1 MNSPSLHN
9 TTKFAIL
16 GVTDT
21 NGIKG
26 QLVGLSLTVIGC
38 WVLRFIHDR
47 TKACKD
53 ARAVLVALCILN
65 RSALLCQIRDH
76 ASRWHIHASQIAW
89 SCGLALVSWSVWQ
102 MMREVQ
108 STPTVENEHKDM
120 MFLKPCVFPC
130 RTTHSRLFP
139 TRHSFSYSYLYVGIP
154 VGWRGQAGNVLSA
167 DSDLDG
173 SNTSRTW
180 FRVVAE
186 DYLERGVHER
196 GLQGKLQDYLIS
208 QGISPDIYPHAY
220 LVTAPRFLGFSFNPV
235 SFWYLYDNTRSLA
248 AMILEVNNTFDE
260 RRMYL
265 MERKANF
272 SGADDLEVKFSQEWP
287 KDFHVSPFNDRGGAY
302 SVQSTDPFNSS
313 INGLHKID
321 NNIVLKSADGKP
333 KLVARV
339 FSTEPGIEARTIDI
353 WNAFLFVLRWWWVG
367 FMTNPRILKEAR
379 ALWAKKLQV
388 YYRPEVLSSSIGR
401 KETPDEIKLEVFFRN
416 LLIQLATATH
426 STYRYTAA
434 AGPSRGKQT
443 SIRSTW
449 AYDDNTPCPEIN
461 IQVLTPAFYSQL
473 VRHDTLLESFN
484 RYCFQAADGE
494 AMVFCTQS
502 ELLRD
507 ALSEFSASL
516 RTHVSSTVNW
526 HIVANDAPYHILQP
540 LWQMLIQFLRGCKQ
554 FGSQLQPSDFDLCV
568 LRGSL
573 QFSIGPYYKITLKL
587 LLADRIALGW
597 LPILKLQEACVWSLL
612 VQAAASTSG
621 YLLGMTCQKPRHLV
635 ITLLQLCGIHLWSAV
650 VY

>member
-1 MNSPSLHN
+1 MNPPSPYN
-9 TTKFAIL
+9 TTRFAIL
-16 GVTDT
+16 EVTET
-21 NGIKG
+21 NSIKG

-47 TKACKD
+47 TKAYKD

-65 RSALLCQIRDH
+65 RAALLCQIRDL

-89 SCGLALVSWSVWQ
+89 SCGLALVSWCVWQ
-102 MMREVQ
+102 MMREAQ
-108 STPTVENEHKDM
+108 SAPSVETEHKEM
-120 MFLKPCVFPC
+120 KFLKPCVFPC

-139 TRHSFSYSYLYVGIP
+139 TKHSFSYSYLYVGIP
-154 VGWRGQAGNVLSA
+154 VGWRGQAGNMLSA
-167 DSDLDG
+167 DSDLGG
-173 SNTSRTW
+173 SNTSKTW
-180 FRVVAE
+180 FGVVAE
-186 DYLERGVHER
+186 DYLERGVHDR

-208 QGISPDIYPHAY
+208 QGISPGIYPHAY

-235 SFWYLYDNTRSLA
+235 SFWYLYNSARTLA

-260 RRMYL
+260 RRMYF
-265 MERKANF
+265 MERNPIPY
-272 SGADDLEVKFSQEWP
+272 GAKDQEVKFSQEWP

-302 SVQSTDPFNSS
+302 SVQSADPFNSS

-333 KLVARV
+333 KIVARV
-339 FSTEPGIEARTIDI
+339 FSTEPGIDARTIDI

-401 KETPDEIKLEVFFRN
+401 KETPDEIKLEVFFRH
-416 LLIQLATATH
+416 LLMQLATATH

-449 AYDDNTPCPEIN
+449 AYDDNMAPPEIN
-461 IQVLTPAFYSQL
+461 IQVLTPGFYSQL
-473 VRHDTLLESFN
+473 VRHETLLESFN
-484 RYCFQAADGE
+484 RYCFKAMDGE
-494 AMVFCTQS
+494 AMVVCTHS

-516 RTHVSSTVNW
+516 RTDVSSTVDW
-526 HIVANDAPYHILQP
+526 HIVANYAPYQILRP
-540 LWQMLIQFLRGCKQ
+540 LWQMLIVFLRGCKQ
-554 FGSQLQPSDFDLCV
+554 SGSQLQPSDFDLCM
-568 LRGSL
+568 LRHSS
-573 QFSIGPYYKITLKL
+573 QFSIEPYYKITLKL
-587 LLADRIALGW
+587 LLADCVALGW
-597 LPILKLQEACVWSLL
+597 LPILKLQEACIWTLL
-612 VQAAASTSG
+612 VLAAASASE
-621 YLLGMTCQKPRHLV
+621 YLLGLTYQAPRHLIV
-635 ITLLQLCGIHLWSAV
+635 ILLQLCGIHLWSAV
-650 VY
+650 S

>member
-1 MNSPSLHN
+1 MNSPNLYN
-9 TTKFAIL
+9 TTRFAIL
-16 GVTDT
+16 DVTDT

-26 QLVGLSLTVIGC
+26 QLVGLSLTVIGW
-38 WVLRFIHDR
+38 WVLRFIFDR
-47 TKACKD
+47 TKAYKD

-65 RSALLCQIRDH
+65 RAALLSQIRDL
-76 ASRWHIHASQIAW
+76 ASRWHIHSSHIAW

-102 MMREVQ
+102 MIREVQ
-108 STPTVENEHKDM
+108 STPAVEIEHKDM
-120 MFLKPCVFPC
+120 MFLKPCMFPC

-139 TRHSFSYSYLYVGIP
+139 TKHSFSYSYLYVGIP
-154 VGWRGQAGNVLSA
+154 VGWRGQAGNMLSA
-167 DSDLDG
+167 DSDLGG
-173 SNTSRTW
+173 SNTSKTW
-180 FRVVAE
+180 FGVVAE
-186 DYLERGVHER
+186 DYLQRGVHDR
-196 GLQGKLQDYLIS
+196 GLHGKLEGYLIS
-208 QGISPDIYPHAY
+208 QGISPDIYPQAY

-235 SFWYLYDNTRSLA
+235 SFWYLYDSTRSLA

-265 MERKANF
+265 MERKAHS

-302 SVQSTDPFNSS
+302 CVQSVDPFNSS

-333 KLVARV
+333 KIVARV
-339 FSTEPGIEARTIDI
+339 FSTEPGIDARTINI

-367 FMTNPRILKEAR
+367 FMTNPRILKEAQ

-401 KETPDEIKLEVFFRN
+401 KETADERKLEVFFRY
-416 LLIQLATATH
+416 LVFQLATATR
-426 STYRYTAA
+426 STYHYTAA
-434 AGPSRGKQT
+434 AGPWRGKQT

-449 AYDDNTPCPEIN
+449 AYDDNAPGPEIN
-461 IQVLTPAFYSQL
+461 IQILTPAFYSQL
-473 VRHDTLLESFN
+473 VRHETLLESFN

-494 AMVFCTQS
+494 AMVVCTHS

-507 ALSEFSASL
+507 ALSDFSASL
-516 RTHVSSTVNW
+516 RTDLSSTVDW
-526 HIVANDAPYHILQP
+526 HIVANDALHQILPP
-540 LWQMLIQFLRGCKQ
+540 LRQMLIVFLRGGKQ
-554 FGSQLQPSDFDLCV
+554 SGSQLQPSDFDLCV
-568 LRGSL
+568 LRNSS
-573 QFSIGPYYKITLKL
+573 QFGMGPYHKITLKL

-612 VQAAASTSG
+612 VLAAASASG
-621 YLLGMTCQKPRHLV
+621 YLLGLTYQAPRHLFV
-635 ITLLQLCGIHLWSAV
+635 ILLKLCGIHLWSAMV
-650 VY
+650 